1 MSHIFTGNIPEPHG
15 NIKYYERLLYDI
27 KRTINNMADVFAS
40 T

>member
-1 MSHIFTGNIPEPHG
+1 MSQVFTANIPELHV
-15 NIKYYERLLYDI
+15 NVKYYEWLLYDI